1 MYKDFSE
8 RYYSII
14 DEYVDFHENGTGKT
28 TGEETFIGSSLMR
41 WVFHINNI
49 IKATKSTSIIDFG
62 CGKAMGYHNK
72 ITADDV
78 LYENVQDFWKINDI
92 CLYDPGVKKYN
103 EYPKKKADGII
114 CTDVI
119 EHIPPEDINKFVE
132 ELFKLANKFIFVV
145 AATIPAEKTFKN
157 GENVHLTIKSENE
170 WLEIFR
176 RFARE
181 NPNVRTF
188 LEFNNPPKN

>member
-14 DEYVDFHENGTGKT
+14 DENVDFHENGSEKL
-28 TGEETFIGSSLMR
+28 TGEETFLGSSLIR

-49 IKATKSTSIIDFG
+49 IKETKSASLIDFG
-62 CGKAMGYHNK
+62 CGKAMGYLNK

-78 LYENVQDFWKINDI
+78 LYQNVQEFWKIDDVY
-92 CLYDPGVKKYN
+92 LYDPGVKKYS
-103 EYPKKKADGII
+103 EYPQKKADGII

-119 EHIPPEDINKFVE
+119 EHIPPEDIYKFIE
-132 ELFKLANKFIFVV
+132 GLYKLANKFVFVV

-157 GENVHLTIKSENE
+157 GENVHLTIKSDDE

-176 RFARE
+176 GFARK
-181 NPNVRTF
+181 NPGIRTF
-188 LEFNNPPKN
+188 LEFNSNEDE